1 MGATR
6 RDAVFADEPMEA
18 AQGIVDALSG
28 LEVLGIPEEDVGDVG
43 PFVLLLV
50 GVMIRAE
57 SGLRVEN
64 SETALAARGTAI
76 STTSREHGWINSLE
90 FHSSPRFERCG
101 F

>member
-6 RDAVFADEPMEA
+6 RDAVLGGKPVEA

-28 LEVLGIPEEDVGDVG
+28 LEVLGIAEEDVGE
-43 PFVLLLV
+43 V

-64 SETALAARGTAI
+64 GETALATRGSAI
-76 STTSREHGWINSLE
+76 GTTSRKHGWFNSLE
-90 FHSSPRFERCG
+90 FHFGPRL
-101 F
+101 